1 MAVVV
6 SHANIRPPDFI
17 VLWYLPQ
24 PFQKIWF
31 TWFEIDKKNYK
42 HWMMLTEQLTPPPP
56 PPSNKKMDTHFKRVE
71 FREKY
76 KGFSQGPKKNL

>member
-6 SHANIRPPDFI
+6 SHANIRPPDLI

-31 TWFEIDKKNYK
+31 TWFEIDLKNNK
-42 HWMMLTEQLTPPPP
+42 HLIMLIEQLTSPL
-56 PPSNKKMDTHFKRVE
+56 PSQIKKWDIPFQE
-71 FREKY
+71 
-76 KGFSQGPKKNL
+76 GWI